1 MPTSAYMKSVKERK
15 ARDSEAKRD
24 PLMVML
30 RGERITQNVRTS
42 ELATYLGVSEQQ
54 VNNIMRNHA
63 DKLPLGRLVALAK
76 YFEICEE
83 TFLGCIDYKHYGRT
97 F

>member
-1 MPTSAYMKSVKERK
+1 MPTSAYMKAAKERK
-15 ARDSEAKRD
+15 ERDSEAKRD

-30 RGERITQNVRTS
+30 RGERDTQRIRTS
-42 ELATYLGVSEQQ
+42 ELAEFLGVCDHQ
-54 VNNIMRNHA
+54 VNNIMRSHA

-76 YFEICEE
+76 YFGISEQ
-83 TFLGCIDYKHYGRT
+83 TFLSCIDYTHYGRT

>member
-30 RGERITQNVRTS
+30 RGERVTQNVRTS
-42 ELATYLGVSEQQ
+42 ELAKYLGVSEQQ
-54 VNNIMRNHA
+54 ANNIMRTHA
-63 DKLPLGRLVALAK
+63 DKLPLGRLVALSK
-76 YFEICEE
+76 YFGISEE
-83 TFLGCIDYKHYGRT
+83 TFLQCIYYTHYGQT